1 MKMILTLI
9 YSDLRQIFRDK
20 TLIMFLTTPLFLILF
35 IRFYVPYL
43 TLQFPFV
50 ANYHT
55 PIMMFGGVQT
65 AIMFG
70 FITAFIILDEK
81 DENVL
86 QVIRVLPISTFYFIV
101 YRLTFATCFSALAA
115 FLMIHFGGI
124 AYPGFINSLLLSL
137 QYGLAAPFIILI
149 IATFANN
156 KIEGMAFF
164 KGVDL
169 ILLLPILFF
178 YFSGAFRYV
187 FVIIPIFWTYI
198 LYAESMVSGKVWL
211 YFMTGLGVYSV
222 VLFLLFY
229 LFQKR
234 VFNR

>member
-1 MKMILTLI
+1 MKMILTLM

-20 TLIMFLTTPLFLILF
+20 TLIMFLLTPFFLILF
-35 IRFYVPYL
+35 IRFFVPYL
-43 TLQFPFV
+43 TLRFPFV
-50 ANYHT
+50 ADYHAS
-55 PIMMFGGVQT
+55 IMMFGGVQT

-70 FITAFIILDEK
+70 FITSFIMLDEK

-101 YRLTFATCFSALAA
+101 YRLAFATVFSTLAA

-137 QYGLAAPFIILI
+137 HYGLAAPFIILI
-149 IATFANN
+149 IATFASN

-169 ILLLPILFF
+169 ILLLPMLFF
-178 YFSGAFRYV
+178 YFSGVFRFI
-187 FVIIPIFWTYI
+187 FVVIPIFWTYA
-198 LYAESMVSGKVWL
+198 LYSESMVSGKVWL
-211 YFMTGLGVYSV
+211 YFLVGIGMYLGAI
-222 VLFLLFY
+222 FLLFSQ
-229 LFQKR
+229 FQKR